1 MFERFQFW
9 KLTQAL
15 GEIIDSFVTSLR
27 LRTKSCEFSDQEE
40 SLIRDRIII
49 GGVDF
54 RLQEQL
60 LREVDLNLSKA
71 LNICCTVEAT
81 KEQVELLQTCSIS
94 VSSVTAVHVVKNDF
108 WLCNQRQE
116 RWLSLLRKE
125 TSAENLPSV

>member
-94 VSSVTAVHVVKNDF
+94 VSSVTAVHVVKNNF